1 MSLTLKIV
9 RLLFMFFTM
18 ISGVVFAQC
27 PVIPSP
33 VVYKEVSGEM
43 AVNGQLSVDDRSMPD
58 NIKEH
63 LIRIFNKER
72 KIRLVFSNNG
82 KDLQFKKVNNTIQ
95 DYYSV
100 NINDGII
107 IQYSSERSCFYAL
120 QTLLQLTIV
129 ENGEFSFK
137 KCFVQDYPKFQWRGL
152 HLDVSRHFFAVEEV
166 KRYIDLMAMY
176 KYNTFHWHLTDDQG
190 WRIEIK
196 KYPKLT
202 EIGAWRDSTVNDHYS
217 TNPRTYKVERYGGF
231 YSQDQVREIVEYAS
245 KRYITVVP
253 EIEMPGHSRA
263 ALAAYPELSC
273 TGDKQEVPG
282 LWGVFDDIY
291 CTHEST
297 IDFLKNVLDEV
308 LDLFPSEYIHIGGDE
323 APKSRWA
330 KCKKCQAVIRENGL
344 KDEHELQSW
353 FVGRM
358 DEFLTQRGRKLIG
371 WDEILEGG
379 LSPNATVMSWRG
391 FEGGIAAAKLGHYVV
406 MSPGSHCYFDHYQ
419 STNPN
424 EPLAIGGYTPLEK
437 VYEFDPIPSGFTPEQ
452 QSYIL
457 GGQANLWTEYIPDMK
472 QLEYM
477 TYPRALALSQAL
489 WCISKPSFDDFKRSF
504 VNYHIPL
511 LQDEGVNFSRALF
524 YPKMDVSKAKEGL
537 NVHFKSGEPNYH
549 FNLFVRSDEKLPA
562 MSGGQVVGEK
572 DTLYFQRTIGEKQV
586 NYAFSV
592 TSEVQSEPSIFKF
605 KVHPSIGLPVQ
616 LITKPDSRYSGNGS
630 STIVDGI
637 KGSKPWKGH
646 EWLGYD
652 TTYIELIAD
661 MSKISTITGFEIGF
675 LKDDGSWIQCPEKV
689 DAYYSKNN
697 KKWKKIKNSDTVG
710 LSKIT
715 EEFKLNFLCKG
726 RYLKLVVKPFS
737 KIPLGYPGEGNV
749 PWTFIDE
756 LIIFFK

>member
-1 MSLTLKIV
+1 MILTMRIV
-9 RLLFMFFTM
+9 PLLFVFLTVV
-18 ISGVVFAQC
+18 SGVGFAQG
-27 PVIPSP
+27 PVIPAP

-43 AVNGQLSVDDRSMPD
+43 AVNGQLSVDERSLPD

-95 DYYSV
+95 DYYTV
-100 NINDGII
+100 NINEGII
-107 IQYSSERSCFYAL
+107 IQYSSERSCYYAL
-120 QTLLQLTIV
+120 QTLLQLMN
-129 ENGEFSFK
+129 EESGEFSFR

-152 HLDVSRHFFAVEEV
+152 HLDVSRHFFTVDEV

-202 EIGAWRDSTVNDHYS
+202 ETGAWRDSTVNDHYS
-217 TNPRTYKVERYGGF
+217 TNPRTYTVERYGGF
-231 YSQDQVREIVEYAS
+231 YTQEQVREIVKYAS
-245 KRYITVVP
+245 ERYITVVP

-273 TGDKQEVPG
+273 TGEKQEVPG

-291 CTHEST
+291 CTHENT
-297 IDFLKNVLDEV
+297 IDFLKDVLDEV
-308 LDLFPSEYIHIGGDE
+308 LVLFPSEYIHIGGDE
-323 APKSRWA
+323 APKTRWS

-353 FVGRM
+353 FIGRM

-391 FEGGIAAAKLGHYVV
+391 FGGGIEAAKQGHYVV

-419 STNPN
+419 SANPN

-437 VYEFDPIPSGFTPEQ
+437 VYEFDPVPPGFTPDQ
-452 QSYIL
+452 SSYIL

-489 WCISKPSFDDFKRSF
+489 WCSSKPSFEDFKRSF
-504 VNYHIPL
+504 VNYHIPI
-511 LQDEGVNFSRALF
+511 LQKQGVNFSRALF
-524 YPKMDVSKAKEGL
+524 YPKMDVSNSGNGL

-549 FNLFVRSDEKLPA
+549 FDLFVRSDEKVPT
-562 MSGGQVVGEK
+562 MNGGQIVGEK
-572 DTLYFQRTIGEKQV
+572 DTLYFERTTGAKQV
-586 NYAFSV
+586 NYTFRVS
-592 TSEVQSEPSIFKF
+592 SENLSEPSTFKF
-605 KVHPSIGLPVQ
+605 KVHPSIGLPVE
-616 LITKPDSRYSGNGS
+616 LITKPDPRYSGKGGL
-630 STIVDGI
+630 TLVDGI
-637 KGSKPWKGH
+637 KGSRPWKGH

-652 TTYIELIAD
+652 TTHIELIAD
-661 MSKISTITGFEIGF
+661 LGKTSAITGYEIGF
-675 LKDDGSWIQCPEKV
+675 LKDDGSWIHCPERV
-689 DAYYSKNN
+689 EAYYSKNK
-697 KKWKKIKNSDTVG
+697 KKWKKVTKMDVMDPD
-710 LSKIT
+710 KVT
-715 EEFKLNFLCKG
+715 EEFSRHFMYKG
-726 RYLKLVVKPFS
+726 RYLKLVIKPVT
-737 KIPLGYPGEGNV
+737 KIPAGLPGEGNV

-756 LIIFFK
+756 LIIFFE